1 MLPIAIS
8 RKPTVQVML
17 YSQLLKSSPKPLCPH
32 GRTTDID
39 AILDV
44 ISKAQH
50 YVHIAVM
57 DYFPLTLYTPHRE

>member
-1 MLPIAIS
+1 MLHCY
-8 RKPTVQVML
+8 VDVMHININII
-17 YSQLLKSSPKPLCPH
+17 QSSPKPLCPR

-44 ISKAQH
+44 ISKAQQ

-57 DYFPLTLYTPHRE
+57 DYSPLVIWRPPLE